1 MDETRVLKLS
11 ARKLLVK
18 KVKPESRGR
27 TPWCGAPS
35 MLRER
40 KSKPMQQSTKLIFLA
55 GLGAAT
61 LLAQRPFGVLTS
73 STPPSPATIVQ
84 NQVAALTSLLSLTSA
99 QQSDATTIFTN
110 ALNSITPL
118 ETTIKTDYQSLATA
132 VKSNDTSTIDQLSS
146 ALGSLNGQIIDIQ
159 NKADAAF
166 YAILTSSQQ
175 TTLGNTPFPGGPGFG
190 FGFGIMVG
198 PGPGGPPSISTS
210 SN

>member
-1 MDETRVLKLS
+1 MK
-11 ARKLLVK
+11 
-18 KVKPESRGR
+18 
-27 TPWCGAPS
+27 
-35 MLRER
+35 
-40 KSKPMQQSTKLIFLA
+40 QSTKLMLLA
-55 GLGAAT
+55 VLGAAT

-84 NQVAALTSLLSLTSA
+84 NQVAALTSLLSLTSE
-99 QQSDATTIFTN
+99 QQSEATTIFTN

-118 ETTIKTDYQSLATA
+118 QTTMKTDYQSLTTA
-132 VKSNDTSTIDQLSS
+132 VTSNATSTIDQLSS
-146 ALGSLNGQIIDIQ
+146 AIGSLYGQITDIQ

-175 TTLGNTPFPGGPGFG
+175 ATLGNTPFPGGPGFG

-198 PGPGGPPSISTS
+198 PGPGGPPSTN